1 MSRDVLSVVIA
12 SVVVNDGRITVGVNN
27 RQRRAAKRRK
37 KTSAGAEHSG
47 RTGGRR
53 GAWYGSGSGQD
64 EWSDPWA
71 GSRAAHEDAAAAG
84 LVLRALAEVEADPR
98 TAQAAAEHLV
108 DQASVLTPG
117 VLARTVQGISGD
129 MVRCILAAGWT
140 PADLGEIVRRS
151 LSARHLPPVA
161 ALLRD
166 EADQHPH
173 DRIPSA
179 WRAQLAELG
188 VAAPATP
195 TTATGLELLLG
206 VWALFHSLPRIEVL
220 MSPPGAPAPAAT
232 VPAGHPDAKQLARVR
247 ALLVKAESTEYDEEA
262 EALSAKAQELIS
274 RYALQRMLN
283 RAGQEGHAGPVT
295 ARRLWIDQPYVSA
308 KSMLV
313 HAVAEANRCQ
323 SVLSESL
330 GFCTL
335 IGEPADLEAVELL
348 VTSLLVQ
355 ANAAMLRYGQQADR
369 RGTSRTRSF
378 RRSFLIAYASRIGE
392 RLMASTE
399 EATAQTGRVSEL
411 LPVLRSARERV
422 EDACTQMFPQTVS
435 REVSVSNGMGW
446 AAGRA
451 AADLALLDARLNITG
466 AAS

>member
-1 MSRDVLSVVIA
+1 M
-12 SVVVNDGRITVGVNN
+12 GVNN

-37 KTSAGAEHSG
+37 KASAGAGHSG

-53 GAWYGSGSGQD
+53 GAWYGSGPGP
-64 EWSDPWA
+64 DPWA
-71 GSRAAHEDAAAAG
+71 GGRAAHEDAAAAW
-84 LVLRALAEVEADPR
+84 LVLRALADVEADPR
-98 TAQAAAEHLV
+98 AAQARAEHLV
-108 DQASVLTPG
+108 DQASALTPG
-117 VLARTVQGISGD
+117 VLARTVQGVSGD
-129 MVRCILAAGWT
+129 LVRCILAAGWT
-140 PADLGEIVRRS
+140 PADLGEVVRRR
-151 LSARHLPPVA
+151 LSARHVPPVA

-166 EADQHPH
+166 EADRHPH

-188 VAAPATP
+188 VAEPATP

-206 VWALFHSLPRIEVL
+206 VWALLRSLPRIEVL
-220 MSPPGAPAPAAT
+220 MSAPGAPAPAAT
-232 VPAGHPDAKQLARVR
+232 GLAGHPDAKQLARVR
-247 ALLVKAESTEYDEEA
+247 ALLAKAESTEYDEEA

-274 RYALQRMLN
+274 RYALQRMLD
-283 RAGQEGHAGPVT
+283 RAGQKGHAGPVT

-313 HAVAEANRCQ
+313 HAVAEANRSQ

-335 IGEPADLEAVELL
+335 VGEPADLEAVELL

-392 RLMASTE
+392 RLMASAE
-399 EATAQTGRVSEL
+399 EAATQTGRASEL

-422 EDACTQMFPQTVS
+422 EDACTQMFPQTFS

-451 AADLALLDARLNITG
+451 AADLALLDARLNITD